1 MAYLRQVTTRLG
13 SSSLEE
19 ARHRGLDL
27 FRETCR
33 ALPSIM
39 FRYNLDEVITRQELR
54 SRIANEFRR
63 HKDVENPK
71 VIDLMVVMGKEEVV
85 KFLNCS
91 KQECCQLSMRHLQ
104 LHPLNSPFI
113 FPQVIDLMVVK
124 GKEELVIDLMVVK
137 GKEELVNFLNHSK
150 QRHHVISQWVVGPQ
164 GQVPTIPG
172 GPHHKPGIVPKGS
185 ESPFLRNFYESN

>member
-71 VIDLMVVMGKEEVV
+71 VIDLMVV
-85 KFLNCS
+85 
-91 KQECCQLSMRHLQ
+91 
-104 LHPLNSPFI
+104 
-113 FPQVIDLMVVK
+113 
-124 GKEELVIDLMVVK
+124 K